1 LIVKE
6 GIIREEIKG
15 EVLDSQNRKKQKIGG
30 SYHVSIPMNW
40 KRFFN
45 TEVLEVLLVRQDN
58 APWHERYV
66 MIVKRPK
73 PRVEGEKP

>member
-1 LIVKE
+1 MIVKE

-73 PRVEGEKP
+73 PHMEGGQP